1 MYTSNLYALKNAV
14 NLRKKSKHII
24 TKELLNKTWESENN
38 TPQEI
43 NLKQAVKTK
52 IKLRQG
58 GIDVNYFH

>member
-1 MYTSNLYALKNAV
+1 M

-24 TKELLNKTWESENN
+24 TKELLITHGKSENN

-52 IKLRQG
+52 IKLGQ
-58 GIDVNYFH
+58 VELM